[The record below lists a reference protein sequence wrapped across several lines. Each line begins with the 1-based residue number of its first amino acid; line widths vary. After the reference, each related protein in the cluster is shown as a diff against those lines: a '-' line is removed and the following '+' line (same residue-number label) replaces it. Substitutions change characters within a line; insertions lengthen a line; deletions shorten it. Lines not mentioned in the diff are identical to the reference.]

1 MSHKMTRGKRPL
13 LPQELHPMDQWL
25 RSERMPHI
33 WCAGC
38 GIGPTLYAWVRALD
52 AVGIDKDKV
61 VYVSGIGCCGR
72 GSGYLDVDGFHTTH
86 GRAIPFATGIKLVK
100 PDLCVN
106 VISGDGD
113 IFSIGGN
120 HFIHACRRNVDLLV
134 ICTNNF
140 IYGMTG
146 GQLAATTPL
155 GDYST
160 TTPYGNIEPPFNTPY
175 LADASG
181 AVYVAR
187 WTSIH
192 VRLLEKSIT
201 EALRM
206 KGFRYIEVLSPCPVN
221 YGRRNRL
228 REVDD
233 IAKWFWQSSVIKN
246 GADTREVQI
255 EKGKPIILGN
265 FVKREKKRSYYNEL
279 KKLEE
284 KVKRAAEAKK

>member
-1 MSHKMTRGKRPL
+1 MKLTREEQ
-13 LPQELHPMDQWL
+13 PQELHPMDWWL

-38 GIGPTLYAWVRALD
+38 GIGATLYAWARALD
-52 AVGIDKDKV
+52 KVGIGKDKV

-72 GSGYLDVDGFHTTH
+72 GSGYLDVDDFHTTH
-86 GRAIPFATGIKLVK
+86 GRAIPFAVGIKLVQ
-100 PDLCVN
+100 PHLCVN

-113 IFSIGGN
+113 LFSIGGN
-120 HFIHACRRNVDLLV
+120 HFIHAARRNVDLLV

-146 GQLAATTPL
+146 GQLAATTL
-155 GDYST
+155 KGDFTT
-160 TTPYGNIEPPFNTPY
+160 TTPYGNVEHPFSTPH

-192 VRLLEKSIT
+192 VRMLEKSIA

-206 KGFRYIEVLSPCPVN
+206 KGFRYIEVLSPCPVA
-221 YGRRNRL
+221 YGRRNKL

-233 IAKWFWQSSVIKN
+233 IANWFRKSSVIKH
-246 GADTREVQI
+246 GADTSEVQI
-255 EKGKPIILGN
+255 EKGKPLILGN
-265 FVKREKKRSYYNEL
+265 FVKRENKLSYHEEL
-279 KKLEE
+279 KKMEE
-284 KVKRAAEAKK
+284 KIKEAAEAKK

>member
-1 MSHKMTRGKRPL
+1 MSQKITREETQ
-13 LPQELHPMDQWL
+13 QELHPMDRWL
-25 RSERMPHI
+25 RSERLPHI

-38 GIGPTLYAWVRALD
+38 GIGPTLYAWSRALD
-52 AVGIDKDKV
+52 NVGIRKEKV

-86 GRAIPFATGIKLVK
+86 GRAIPFAVGIKLVK
-100 PDLCVN
+100 PELCVN

-113 IFSIGGN
+113 LFSIGGN

-140 IYGMTG
+140 TYGMTG
-146 GQLAATTPL
+146 GQLAPTTL
-155 GDYST
+155 RGDYST
-160 TTPYGNIEPPFNTPY
+160 TTPYGNIEYPFNTPH

-181 AVYVAR
+181 AVYIAR

-192 VRLLEKSIT
+192 VRQLEKSIT

-206 KGFRYIEVLSPCPVN
+206 KGLRYIEVLSPCPVN
-221 YGRRNRL
+221 YGRRNKL

-233 IAKWFWQSSVIKN
+233 IAKWFLQSFEIRN
-246 GADTREVQI
+246 GANTSEVQI
-255 EKGKPIILGN
+255 EKEKPLILGN
-265 FVKREKKRSYYNEL
+265 FVKREGKLSYYEEL

-284 KVKRAAEAKK
+284 KVKRTTEKAKA

>member
-1 MSHKMTRGKRPL
+1 MSQKITREETQ
-13 LPQELHPMDQWL
+13 QELHPMDRWL
-25 RSERMPHI
+25 RSERLPHI

-38 GIGPTLYAWVRALD
+38 GIGPTLYAWSRALD
-52 AVGIDKDKV
+52 NVGIRKEKV

-86 GRAIPFATGIKLVK
+86 GRAIPFAVGIKLVK
-100 PDLCVN
+100 PELRVN

-113 IFSIGGN
+113 LFSIGGN

-140 IYGMTG
+140 TYGMTG
-146 GQLAATTPL
+146 GQLAPTTL
-155 GDYST
+155 RGDYST
-160 TTPYGNIEPPFNTPY
+160 TTPYGNIEYPFNTPH

-181 AVYVAR
+181 AVYIAR
-187 WTSIH
+187 WTSVH
-192 VRLLEKSIT
+192 VRQLEKSIT

-206 KGFRYIEVLSPCPVN
+206 KGLRYIEVLSPCPVN
-221 YGRRNRL
+221 YGRRNKL

-233 IAKWFWQSSVIKN
+233 IAKWFLQSFEIRN
-246 GADTREVQI
+246 GANTSEVQI
-255 EKGKPIILGN
+255 EKEKPLILGN
-265 FVKREKKRSYYNEL
+265 FVKREGKLSYYEEL

-284 KVKRAAEAKK
+284 KVKRATEEAKA

>member
-1 MSHKMTRGKRPL
+1 
-13 LPQELHPMDQWL
+13 
-25 RSERMPHI
+25 MPHI
-33 WCAGC
+33 WCPGC
-38 GIGPTLYAWVRALD
+38 GIGPTLYAWARALD
-52 AVGIDKDKV
+52 RVGIDKRKV

-86 GRAIPFATGIKLVK
+86 GRAIPFAIGIKLVK
-100 PDLCVN
+100 PELCVS

-113 IFSIGGN
+113 LFSIGGN
-120 HFIHACRRNVDLLV
+120 HFIHAARRNVDLLV

-146 GQLAATTPL
+146 GQLAATTL
-155 GDYST
+155 RGDRST
-160 TTPYGNIEPPFNTPY
+160 TTPYGNVENPFNTPH

-187 WTSIH
+187 WTSVH
-192 VRLLEKSIT
+192 VRMLENSIA

-221 YGRRNRL
+221 YGRRNKL
-228 REVDD
+228 PGVFD
-233 IAKWFWQSSVIKN
+233 IAEWFLRSSVIKH
-246 GADTREVQI
+246 GADTSEVQI

-265 FVKREKKRSYYNEL
+265 FVKREGRLSYYEEL

-284 KVKRAAEAKK
+284 QVRGKMEAKG

>member
-1 MSHKMTRGKRPL
+1 MSWKMIRGEE
-13 LPQELHPMDQWL
+13 PQELHPMDRWL

-38 GIGPTLYAWVRALD
+38 GIGPTLYAWTRALD
-52 AVGIDKDKV
+52 RVGIDKEKV

-86 GRAIPFATGIKLVK
+86 GRAIPFAIGIKLVK
-100 PDLCVN
+100 PELCVS

-113 IFSIGGN
+113 LFSIGGN
-120 HFIHACRRNVDLLV
+120 HFIHAARRNVDLLV

-146 GQLAATTPL
+146 GQLAATTPQ

-160 TTPYGNIEPPFNTPY
+160 TTPYGSIEQPFNTPH
-175 LADASG
+175 LANASG

-192 VRLLEKSIT
+192 VRLLENSIA

-233 IAKWFWQSSVIKN
+233 IAKWFLKSSVIRN
-246 GADTREVQI
+246 GADTSEVQI
-255 EKGKPIILGN
+255 ERGKSLILGN
-265 FVKREKKRSYYNEL
+265 FVKREKKLSYYEEL
-279 KKLEE
+279 KELEE
-284 KVKRAAEAKK
+284 RVRDTAEARK

>member
-1 MSHKMTRGKRPL
+1 MSRKMIRGEG
-13 LPQELHPMDQWL
+13 PQEPHPMDRWL

-38 GIGPTLYAWVRALD
+38 GIGPTLYAWTRALD
-52 AVGIDKDKV
+52 RVGIDKERV

-86 GRAIPFATGIKLVK
+86 GRAIPFAIGIKLVK
-100 PDLCVN
+100 PELCVS

-113 IFSIGGN
+113 LFSIGGN
-120 HFIHACRRNVDLLV
+120 HFIHAARRNVDLLV

-146 GQLAATTPL
+146 GQLAATTPQ

-160 TTPYGNIEPPFNTPY
+160 TTPYGNVEN
-175 LADASG
+175 
-181 AVYVAR
+181 
-187 WTSIH
+187 SIA
-192 VRLLEKSIT
+192 

-233 IAKWFWQSSVIKN
+233 IAKWFLKSSIVRN
-246 GADTREVQI
+246 GADTSEVQI
-255 EKGKPIILGN
+255 ERGKPLILGN
-265 FVKREKKRSYYNEL
+265 FVKREKKLSYYEEL
-279 KKLEE
+279 KQLEE
-284 KVKRAAEAKK
+284 RVRDTAEARK

>member
-1 MSHKMTRGKRPL
+1 MSRKMSEKT
-13 LPQELHPMDQWL
+13 PQELHPMDWWL

-33 WCAGC
+33 WCSGC
-38 GIGPTLYAWVRALD
+38 GIGSTLYAWARALD
-52 AVGIDKDKV
+52 RVGIDKNKV

-100 PDLCVN
+100 PDLCVS

-113 IFSIGGN
+113 LFSIGGN
-120 HFIHACRRNVDLLV
+120 HFIHAARRNIDLLV

-140 IYGMTG
+140 TYGMTG
-146 GQLAATTPL
+146 GQLAATTL
-155 GDYST
+155 RGDYST
-160 TTPYGNIEPPFNTPY
+160 TTPYGNIEHPFNTPY

-192 VRLLEKSIT
+192 VRQLERSIA
-201 EALRM
+201 EALKM
-206 KGFRYIEVLSPCPVN
+206 KGFRYIEVLSPCPIN

-233 IAKWFWQSSVIKN
+233 IAKWFLRASVIKHEV
-246 GADTREVQI
+246 DTSEVQI
-255 EKGKPIILGN
+255 EKGKPLILGN
-265 FVKREKKRSYYNEL
+265 FVKREGKLSYYQEL
-279 KKLEE
+279 KELEE
-284 KVKRAAEAKK
+284 RVRKASVEKK

>member
-1 MSHKMTRGKRPL
+1 MSQKLIKENESK
-13 LPQELHPMDQWL
+13 ELHPMDRWL

-38 GIGPTLYAWVRALD
+38 GVGPTLYAWARALEK
-52 AVGIDKDKV
+52 AGIEKKKV

-100 PDLCVN
+100 PELCVS

-113 IFSIGGN
+113 LFSIGGN
-120 HFIHACRRNVDLLV
+120 HFIHAARRNVDLLV

-146 GQLAATTPL
+146 GQLAATTL
-155 GDYST
+155 RGDYST
-160 TTPYGNIEPPFNTPY
+160 TTPYGNVEYPFNTPN
-175 LADASG
+175 LAEASG

-192 VRLLEKSIT
+192 VRLLEKSIL

-221 YGRRNRL
+221 YGRRNKL
-228 REVDD
+228 REVDAT
-233 IAKWFWQSSVIKN
+233 AKWFWQSSVIRN
-246 GADTREVQI
+246 GAKTSEVAI
-255 EKGKPIILGN
+255 EKGKSLILGN
-265 FVKREKKRSYYNEL
+265 FVKLENKLSYHEQL

-284 KVKRAAEAKK
+284 EVKKMKEAKK

>member
-1 MSHKMTRGKRPL
+1 MNRKELKEEDS
-13 LPQELHPMDQWL
+13 QELHPMDEWL

-38 GIGPTLYAWVRALD
+38 GVGPTLYAWARALD
-52 AVGIDKDKV
+52 TAGIDKSKV

-100 PDLCVN
+100 PELCVN

-113 IFSIGGN
+113 LFSIGGN
-120 HFIHACRRNVDLLV
+120 HFIHACRRNADLLV

-155 GDYST
+155 GDFST
-160 TTPYGNIEPPFNTPY
+160 TTPYGNIENSFNTPH

-187 WTSIH
+187 WTTIH
-192 VRLLEKSIT
+192 VRLLEKAIV

-221 YGRRNRL
+221 YGRRNKL

-233 IAKWFWQSSVIKN
+233 TAKWFLQSSIIKN
-246 GADTREVQI
+246 GADTSEVKI
-255 EKGKPIILGN
+255 EKGKPLILGN
-265 FVKREKKRSYYNEL
+265 FVKRENIPSHYEKL
-279 KKLEE
+279 KQLEE
-284 KVKRAAEAKK
+284 RVRNPKGASK

>member
-1 MSHKMTRGKRPL
+1 MSQELVEEET
-13 LPQELHPMDQWL
+13 PQELHPMDRWL

-38 GIGPTLYAWVRALD
+38 GIGPTLYAWSRALD
-52 AVGIDKDKV
+52 RVGIDKRKV

-86 GRAIPFATGIKLVK
+86 GRAIPFAIGLKLVK
-100 PDLCVN
+100 PELCVN

-113 IFSIGGN
+113 LFSIGGN
-120 HFIHACRRNVDLLV
+120 HFIHAARRNVDLLV

-146 GQLAATTPL
+146 GQLAATTL
-155 GDYST
+155 RGDYST
-160 TTPYGNIEPPFNTPY
+160 TSPYGNVENPFNTPH

-192 VRLLEKSIT
+192 VRMLEKSIA

-228 REVDD
+228 REVDA
-233 IAKWFWQSSVIKN
+233 IAKWFWQSSVIKH
-246 GADTREVQI
+246 GADTSEVQI

-265 FVKREKKRSYYNEL
+265 FVKREGKLSYYEEL
-279 KKLEE
+279 KRLKERVQRRKETE
-284 KVKRAAEAKK
+284 K

>member
-1 MSHKMTRGKRPL
+1 MVEET
-13 LPQELHPMDQWL
+13 PQELHPMDKWL

-38 GIGPTLYAWVRALD
+38 GIGPTLYAWARALD
-52 AVGIDKDKV
+52 RVGIDKRKV

-86 GRAIPFATGIKLVK
+86 GRAIPFAIGLKLVK
-100 PDLCVN
+100 PELCVN

-113 IFSIGGN
+113 LFSIGGN
-120 HFIHACRRNVDLLV
+120 HFIHAARRNIDLLV

-146 GQLAATTPL
+146 GQLAATTPR

-160 TTPYGNIEPPFNTPY
+160 TTPYGNIEHPFNTPH

-187 WTSIH
+187 WTSLH
-192 VRLLEKSIT
+192 VRMLERSIA
-201 EALRM
+201 EALQM

-233 IAKWFWQSSVIKN
+233 IAKWFLRSSVIKD
-246 GADTREVQI
+246 GADTSEVQI
-255 EKGKPIILGN
+255 EKGKPIILGT
-265 FVKREKKRSYYNEL
+265 FVKREGIPSYYEEL
-279 KKLEE
+279 KRLEE
-284 KVKRAAEAKK
+284 AVQRRMGVKE